1 MQKTNKKVILE
12 MENVEITTF
21 YNTNNQINKKIS
33 TKQNNKKHKYLYI
46 FSLFTILS
54 AMCFL
59 PACFSTQSNTR
70 ETRNLLDL
78 IDYFDK
84 HNLKSEQVIPTQY
97 HILHASDGCA
107 LVIEGTKVEFYI
119 YDIENPNQKKKL
131 ENIIANK
138 SIKVLAYTIPVEVNG
153 GIVMLVYSKKQNM
166 PKIIKVFK
174 QFPYN
179 YKSSLN

>member
-1 MQKTNKKVILE
+1 MQKTNKEIIIKT
-12 MENVEITTF
+12 ENVKTTTF
-21 YNTNNQINKKIS
+21 YNTNNNQ
-33 TKQNNKKHKYLYI
+33 TTKKHKYLNI
-46 FSLFTILS
+46 FLLFTILL
-54 AMCFL
+54 ALFL
-59 PACFSTQSNTR
+59 LPSCFSTQSNTR

-119 YDIENPNQKKKL
+119 YDIGIPNQKEKL
-131 ENIIANK
+131 ETIIANK
-138 SIKVLAYTIPVEVNG
+138 SIKVLAYTIPVEVNR
-153 GIVMLVYSKKQNM
+153 GIVMLVYSKKKNM
-166 PKIIKVFK
+166 PEIIKVFK
-174 QFPYN
+174 KFPYD